1 MQYEALLTQ
10 FGYAISPSTLTQVER
25 VVTNTIGFEQ
35 VEKPL
40 LTLHDALR
48 VHHSFVALSNN
59 QDYFKIKNE
68 ALGDEMIQEVN
79 EVIAKWSEKYK
90 IGLEKVLNKN
100 TYYVIG
106 YKA

>member
-10 FGYAISPSTLTQVER
+10 FGYAISPSTLAQIER

-35 VEKPL
+35 VEKHL
-40 LTLHDALR
+40 LALHDALQ
-48 VHHSFVALSNN
+48 VHHSFVSLSNN

-68 ALGDEMIQEVN
+68 ALGEAMIDEVN
-79 EVIAKWSEKYK
+79 EIIAKWSEKYK
-90 IGLEKVLNKN
+90 ISLEKVINKN